1 MLHAEPFDTCRF
13 IEEICSFKSAKLPVL
28 WLWSRETKQR
38 IIQYLQD
45 GKTTESGLTRQ
56 TETWGK
62 TANDFKTGLSWE
74 RKIVQRKE
82 TQQRDFFFWRGV
94 GWGATYF
101 SMRSSVTPGTN
112 LALFCIQNLK
122 DKTYKGWKKLLQV
135 VKQMRSSDKKKMF
148 GFYIT
153 HFMTYNHQEKHSSDK
168 WEPKKNDN
176 HWVLWW
182 VDFGWHT
189 VRGRWQETKSYFRA
203 ACLLSASGSGQL

>member
-1 MLHAEPFDTCRF
+1 MLSRLTPAGLLK
-13 IEEICSFKSAKLPVL
+13 KSAALNLPNY
-28 WLWSRETKQR
+28 WCFGCEAEKQKQR

-45 GKTTESGLTRQ
+45 GKTTEWADK

-62 TANDFKTGLSWE
+62 TANDFKTGSSWE

-82 TQQRDFFFWRGV
+82 TQHRDFFLAG
-94 GWGATYF
+94 GGGATYF

-122 DKTYKGWKKLLQV
+122 DKKYKGWKKLLQV
-135 VKQMRSSDKKKMF
+135 VKQMRSSNKF

-153 HFMTYNHQEKHSSDK
+153 HFTTYNHQEKHSSEK

-176 HWVLWW
+176 HWALWW
-182 VDFGWHT
+182 VDFGRHT
-189 VRGRWQETKSYFRA
+189 VGGRWQETKSYFRA
-203 ACLLSASGSGQL
+203 ACLPSASGSGQL